1 MLPIH
6 CQSNSNRPLRLLSL
20 IAVTLASLA
29 LSACSQGPRRVN
41 QPYID
46 ADGAGELAMEQ
57 YDTNGDGIVAGRGAG
72 KCPRPESGPPT
83 MDTNGDKGISADEV
97 TARINVWKQM
107 RTGVFSFPF
116 KVTLDGRPLEEATDV
131 FARIVSR

>member
-57 YDTNGDGIVAGRGAG
+57 YDTNGDGIVAGEELENAPGLKAALA
-72 KCPRPESGPPT
+72 T

-107 RTGVFSFPF
+107 RTGVFSF
-116 KVTLDGRPLEEATDV
+116 R
-131 FARIVSR
+131 SR